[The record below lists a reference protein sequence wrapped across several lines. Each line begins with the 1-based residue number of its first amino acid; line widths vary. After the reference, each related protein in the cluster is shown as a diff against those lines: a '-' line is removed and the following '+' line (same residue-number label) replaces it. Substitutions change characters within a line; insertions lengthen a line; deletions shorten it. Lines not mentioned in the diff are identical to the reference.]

1 MCFTVKNN
9 MNFNRKKIKRKN
21 GLDYLRSLK
30 RKHKLKVMYRR
41 VAKKSSKNMQSINL
55 RKEAVSEF

>member
-1 MCFTVKNN
+1 
-9 MNFNRKKIKRKN
+9 MNTCRKKIKRKN

-55 RKEAVSEF
+55 RKEAVSDF